1 MPAEMSSCFMARVRT
16 NVALLSYTS
25 TDRTEKQFYSNVL
38 LRKQYLTSSVQDLTD
53 HTDVN
58 EVTEAVKRWAT
69 HASVGGLVKAN
80 FVGGP

>member
-16 NVALLSYTS
+16 NVALLSYT
-25 TDRTEKQFYSNVL
+25 DRTEKQCYSNVL
-38 LRKQYLTSSVQDLTD
+38 LRQQYLTSSVQDLTD
-53 HTDVN
+53 H